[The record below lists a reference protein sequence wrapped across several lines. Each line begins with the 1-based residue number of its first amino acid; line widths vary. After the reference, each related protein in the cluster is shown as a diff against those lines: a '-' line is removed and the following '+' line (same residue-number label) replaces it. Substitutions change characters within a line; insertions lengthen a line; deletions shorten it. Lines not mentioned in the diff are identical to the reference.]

1 MIHNN
6 FFFTFLN
13 IKITDGPYTLFAPVN
28 DAFKSL
34 PEGAIAKLTANPADL
49 KKVLLR
55 HVFKGSISA
64 SELKTGDLTNIDG
77 GVCKVVVSGPGN
89 VLHIVLFMSS

>member
-1 MIHNN
+1 
-6 FFFTFLN
+6 
-13 IKITDGPYTLFAPVN
+13 
-28 DAFKSL
+28 L